1 MHSLIRQHYNLL
13 SPGMLGERRG
23 MVVVEFVVLDDGK
36 IALLKIRR
44 SSGWPDIDNRVAEMV
59 AAVGHFPPLPQ
70 WFQGLA
76 MPFEFGFPFPEALR
90 E

>member
-1 MHSLIRQHYNLL
+1 VDVDECRLPTDFVIAIGHRNHDAFMQAHDELQT
-13 SPGMLGERRG
+13 RR
-23 MVVVEFVVLDDGK
+23 
-36 IALLKIRR
+36 
-44 SSGWPDIDNRVAEMV
+44 IDQRIEEMIE
-59 AAVGHFPPLPQ
+59 AVGRFPPLPQ

>member
-1 MHSLIRQHYNLL
+1 MI
-13 SPGMLGERRG
+13 E
-23 MVVVEFVVLDDGK
+23 
-36 IALLKIRR
+36 
-44 SSGWPDIDNRVAEMV
+44 
-59 AAVGHFPPLPQ
+59 AVGRFPPLPQ